1 MRYHLRSCSASDLLM
16 SPGFSESLRKLHE
29 PCGATGLPD
38 SPKRQRAGPADET
51 VCPTSLAVQGFAK
64 LGGAGGFA
72 CRACFSHLLTLW
84 VIWTVSG
91 LVFITFLS
99 AAGPLRQVRR
109 RRGART
115 PACRVE
121 TRALLFD
128 TECESCARTGRR
140 YESCLLWHPAYRWPL
155 MMSESRPSSAR
166 KRTVTGAPPQRTG
179 DPADQVNSLPRVE
192 QAKPIFLRESQPASR
207 PASLGRPQS
216 HPAYRP
222 VSTRS
227 DSFTDPSHDWHL

>member
-1 MRYHLRSCSASDLLM
+1 MYMICTAGVNNNYTECSAGRACEPIYDALRI
-16 SPGFSESLRKLHE
+16 GFR
-29 PCGATGLPD
+29 
-38 SPKRQRAGPADET
+38 RPADET

-121 TRALLFD
+121 TPALLFD
-128 TECESCARTGRR
+128 TVCESCARTGRR
-140 YESCLLWHPAYRWPL
+140 EKSRRGTQECLRYVGDHLPHSGSSSFLNIRR
-155 MMSESRPSSAR
+155 SEPGVYLAQ
-166 KRTVTGAPPQRTG
+166 TACPN
-179 DPADQVNSLPRVE
+179 NSLVC
-192 QAKPIFLRESQPASR
+192 
-207 PASLGRPQS
+207 
-216 HPAYRP
+216 Y
-222 VSTRS
+222 
-227 DSFTDPSHDWHL
+227 